1 MIILVIK
8 IARGEDLCMDEVKI
22 YGLCLG
28 RIKYQLTIAGKKHA
42 ETSSAQGN
50 VLLESYCTSNID
62 DLIDILDLY
71 DIEDRTWDGLM
82 NKLDDLAQTV
92 SALMRKTL
100 MFAITDEGH
109 LGLYFVTSDT
119 VYSGMMEAIH
129 I

>member
-1 MIILVIK
+1 
-8 IARGEDLCMDEVKI
+8 MDEVKI

-28 RIKYQLTIAGKKHA
+28 RIKHQLNIAGKRRA
-42 ETSSAQGN
+42 ETSAQGN
-50 VLLESYCTSNID
+50 VLLESYYTSNID

-109 LGLYFVTSDT
+109 LGLYFAISDT

-129 I
+129 V